1 MKKLLMV
8 LALLVSGLSI
18 SQNPLHDTIL
28 EQPYRHDTITD
39 DFFDIETIN
48 AIMFELVNEYRVE
61 NGLEPCKID
70 TALMRLANNHAE
82 WMATNGILCHIS
94 DERVP
99 NHTDHRKYNFSENIT
114 MYNTIQW
121 DTHYSITESAVGVWI
136 WSPAHR
142 NNILDPYAKYIG
154 VGSFQKMT
162 PKGQKGEYFV
172 VQFRK
177 YQ

>member
-1 MKKLLMV
+1 MKKLLVVFV
-8 LALLVSGLSI
+8 LFTCNTLL

-28 EQPYRHDTITD
+28 EQPYRDDTITA

-48 AIMFELVNEYRVE
+48 AIMFELINEYRVE
-61 NGLEPCKID
+61 NGLAPCKID

-82 WMATNGILCHIS
+82 WMATTRIYCHIS
-94 DERVP
+94 DKRVP
-99 NHTDHRKYNFSENIT
+99 NHTDHRKYNFSENCM

-121 DTHYSITESAVGVWI
+121 DTHYSIVKAAVTAWI
-136 WSPAHR
+136 TSPGHC

-162 PKGQKGEYFV
+162 TKGQKGEYFV
-172 VQFRK
+172 VQFRE